1 MGREGRDGSSSVM
14 RELMAH
20 AMDDGYTLATARD
33 SADAEAGGQGTNGP
47 RGGHGAGRRD
57 RRWSLASIVVLLAL
71 GLLLT
76 VAAVQTR
83 QSAPALAK
91 EKDELVE
98 QIRAESERVGQR
110 RDRSARLEREVERL
124 QSAILARSES
134 GKELRED
141 VDRLRLYA
149 GASSVTGPGVRIE
162 LDDAEG
168 SSLDEGDNGRVL
180 DIDIQQIVNGLWG
193 AGAEAVSVN
202 GERLTSMTPIRGAD
216 QAITV
221 GYRPLSRPY
230 VIEAIGDPDKLE
242 ARFAEGPGGDWV
254 FSLHAKYHIPLDI
267 RTVDELKLSSDSTPQ
282 LRYATTE
289 GSE

>member
-20 AMDDGYTLATARD
+20 AMDDGYTLATAR
-33 SADAEAGGQGTNGP
+33 EGGGAGGDDPKG
-47 RGGHGAGRRD
+47 RGAGGGD
-57 RRWSLASIVVLLAL
+57 RRWSHASIAVLVAL

-91 EKDELVE
+91 EKKEIVE
-98 QIRAESERVGQR
+98 QIRDESERVQR
-110 RDRSARLEREVERL
+110 KRDRSAQLEREVEFL

-134 GKELRED
+134 GNQLQED

-149 GASSVTGPGVRIE
+149 GSSRVTGPGVRIE

-180 DIDIQQIVNGLWG
+180 DIDIQQIVNGLWA
-193 AGAEAVSVN
+193 AGAEAISVN

-230 VIEAIGDPDKLE
+230 VIEAIGNPDTLE

-254 FSLHAKYHIPLDI
+254 FSLHAKYHIPLDV
-267 RTVDELKLSSDSTPQ
+267 RTVGELTLLSDTTPQ